1 MWPSLAREAPAPE
14 RMTVGGFRPGQ
25 VAHKLEQHS
34 GPSTLKRRPCQELLW
49 GSSVRQIPREWQ
61 GPRELLAPCGWSPQ
75 PPAQLGSPRTFLP
88 CPQGPVR
95 WEHCNGGSLQCPTT
109 TGQAYLFSCGGT
121 SLWRQ
126 LSPAQRVRPHAWGI
140 DQPQPAYLSHSS
152 KIPGQEARFWCP
164 LSLPLTPTGKISR
177 GPLI

>member
-75 PPAQLGSPRTFLP
+75 PPAQLGSPTTVRP
-88 CPQGPVR
+88 RPQGPAS
-95 WEHCNGGSLQCPTT
+95 GGSTVMGAHYSAPPPLDRHTYSVVGGPAFGGSSVLPSVSDPMPGALTSPSLLISVTHPRSQGRKPAS
-109 TGQAYLFSCGGT
+109 GVPSLYL
-121 SLWRQ
+121 
-126 LSPAQRVRPHAWGI
+126 
-140 DQPQPAYLSHSS
+140 
-152 KIPGQEARFWCP
+152 
-164 LSLPLTPTGKISR
+164 
-177 GPLI
+177 